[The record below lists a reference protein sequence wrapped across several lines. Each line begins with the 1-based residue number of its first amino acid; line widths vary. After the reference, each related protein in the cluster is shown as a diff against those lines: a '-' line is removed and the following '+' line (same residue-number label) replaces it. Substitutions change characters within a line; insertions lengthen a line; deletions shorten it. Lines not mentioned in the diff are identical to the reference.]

1 MKNSISNSKLARR
14 GIQLNLKDVL
24 ADIDKEESV
33 VRFVTSPGH
42 CSIIDGVDEFYLVIG
57 QFSNEQKFSVK
68 YNVIDGKSV
77 ERRWMSE
84 EYLMKSIL
92 VDSNRQVSQWVLL
105 GEVIQDP
112 TGIIQ
117 FLQGELRSKNS
128 LSHKK
133 NKFIEYARLVRR
145 YAEAKEF
152 LKKGYLLDSLNSIY
166 QSFQHWA
173 RLAVL
178 DAGEP
183 PETTLW
189 EQLKKIDPTV
199 YRMYEELATSTEPLD
214 KRIELFLLALDFS
227 MLSKMEGC
235 VPFLLDI
242 LSSRKGS
249 WTVEEIL
256 DHPSIADRTF
266 DIFLLLE
273 KMAKRSLIKERL
285 ILKDGLYEKCY
296 GVF

>member
-1 MKNSISNSKLARR
+1 M
-14 GIQLNLKDVL
+14 NLSDVL
-24 ADIDKEESV
+24 ADIDREESV
-33 VRFVTSPGH
+33 VRFVTSPDH
-42 CSIIDGVDEFYLVIG
+42 SSIINGVDELYLVIG
-57 QFSNEQKFSVK
+57 QFPNEQKFTVK

-84 EYLMKSIL
+84 EYLRKSIL
-92 VDSNRQVSQWVLL
+92 VDSNRQVAQWLLL
-105 GEVIQDP
+105 GEVVQDP

-117 FLQGELRSKNS
+117 FLQGELKNKNS
-128 LSHKK
+128 FAHKK

-145 YAEAKEF
+145 YAEAKEY

-166 QSFQHWA
+166 QSFHHWA

-178 DAGEP
+178 DAGESP
-183 PETTLW
+183 DTTLW
-189 EQLKKIDPTV
+189 EQLKEIDPSV
-199 YRMYEELATSTEPLD
+199 YRMYEELATSKEPLD

-227 MLSKMEGC
+227 MLSKMESC

-242 LSSRKGS
+242 LSSRKGP

-256 DHPSIADRTF
+256 DHPSIADRSF

-273 KMAKRSLIKERL
+273 KMAKRSLIKETL
-285 ILKDGLYEKCY
+285 LLKDGLYEKCY
-296 GVF
+296 SVF